1 MRDAGGMRV
10 IVVGGGI
17 LGTAHAWA
25 AVERGH
31 EVVHLEREVE
41 ARGATVRNF
50 GLVWVSG
57 RSAPELKIAQ
67 RSRDLW
73 QGIAKLVPGIGF
85 RQMGSFTLLRTH
97 EEVAVAEEVM
107 ARSDADERGFAL
119 LEPGAVQR
127 QNPALRGKF
136 LAGLHCARDAAVESR
151 VALPAMRLREDERL
165 LLICSG
171 TRGARNRYL
180 VRGCFGAY
188 R

>member
-1 MRDAGGMRV
+1 M
-10 IVVGGGI
+10 
-17 LGTAHAWA
+17 
-25 AVERGH
+25 
-31 EVVHLEREVE
+31 HLEREVE

-57 RSAPELKIAQ
+57 RSALELKIAQ

-119 LEPGAVQR
+119 LEPGPSSARIRRYVASFLPGCTVRVMPQSS
-127 QNPALRGKF
+127 RGWP
-136 LAGLHCARDAAVESR
+136 C
-151 VALPAMRLREDERL
+151 PP
-165 LLICSG
+165 C
-171 TRGARNRYL
+171 
-180 VRGCFGAY
+180 GCT
-188 R
+188 